1 MARKLFFYTCLCL
14 SLICM
19 TAQAE
24 RKLTKI
30 EFEKLTHDFGTIYE
44 KDGNA
49 TCTFRFTNTGKS
61 PLVIIRAQA
70 SCGCTVPTYPTHPIA
85 PGESGEIKVVYKA
98 KHRPG
103 EFVKNIFV
111 YTNTKPDRTV
121 LQIKGIVL
129 PENSEEATAS
139 IPAAALK

>member
-1 MARKLFFYTCLCL
+1 
-14 SLICM
+14 M

-30 EFEKLTHDFGTIYE
+30 EFEKLAHDFGTIYE

-49 TCTFRFTNTGKS
+49 TCTFRFTNAGKT

-70 SCGCTVPTYPTHPIA
+70 SCGCTVPTYPTQPIA

-98 KHRPG
+98 KNRPG
-103 EFVKNIFV
+103 EFVKNVFV
-111 YTNTKPDRTV
+111 YSNTKPDRTV
-121 LQIKGIVL
+121 LQIKGVVL
-129 PENSEEATAS
+129 PDNNEDETAEMPS
-139 IPAAALK
+139 AVLK